1 MVDREF
7 ALRGIRYRYDG
18 AITLPENI
26 PVKLL
31 IKISGQINSRE
42 LWEHIQDYEVNLT
55 DFIDFTYIYGEVT
68 YDVALKVIAVSALFG
83 NINVQLSS
91 GGQK

>member
-1 MVDREF
+1 M
-7 ALRGIRYRYDG
+7 
-18 AITLPENI
+18 
-26 PVKLL
+26 KLL

-68 YDVALKVIAVSALFG
+68 YDAALKVIAVSALFG